1 MPATDP
7 APGSNPLDPDRR
19 DEPDPGELDA
29 ADATDATDATESGS
43 RADATEPGSRADAT
57 EPGSR
62 ADAAAEVRPVQWTG
76 EALRIIDQTALPG
89 RFAHLEIDTVDGLI
103 GAIRRLSVRGAPA
116 LGVAGAYGVVIA
128 LRQAAHE
135 GWDATRLQDAI
146 DRLRAARPTAVNLTA
161 GVDRATA
168 RLAEGLAAV
177 QLEAQAVL
185 DEDLTANRTLSA
197 LGADWLLARLGM
209 AAPATQRPLRLL
221 THCNAGALAAAG
233 WGTAL
238 GVVRELHERGL
249 VELVYVD
256 ETRPLLQG
264 SRLTAWELDRLGVPH
279 RVQAD
284 GAAASTIVS
293 GTVDAAI
300 VGADRIAANGDT
312 SNKIGTLGVAL
323 ACAHAGV
330 PFLVAAPTS
339 TVDLGTATGGQI
351 PVELRDEGEVLAVA
365 GTVTAPERSRGHN
378 PAFDVTP
385 AGLISALTTEL
396 GVAEIARG
404 ELPGSLWDT
413 G

>member
-1 MPATDP
+1 MTTAEDG
-7 APGSNPLDPDRR
+7 AGLAELGQGRAGRHGDGDDGEGHGAQHGASGDRSG
-19 DEPDPGELDA
+19 DTGERHGDI
-29 ADATDATDATESGS
+29 
-43 RADATEPGSRADAT
+43 
-57 EPGSR
+57 
-62 ADAAAEVRPVQWTG
+62 RPVRWTG

-89 RFAHLEIDTVDGLI
+89 RLVHLDLGTVDGLVD
-103 GAIRRLSVRGAPA
+103 AIRRLAVRGAPA

-128 LRQAAHE
+128 LRQAARE
-135 GWDATRLQDAI
+135 GWDEAGLREAVE
-146 DRLRAARPTAVNLTA
+146 RLRAARPTAVNLAA
-161 GVDRATA
+161 GVDRAAA
-168 RLAEGLAAV
+168 RLAEGPAAV

-197 LGADWLLARLGM
+197 FGADWLLARLGL
-209 AAPATQRPLRLL
+209 AAPAAQRPLRLL
-221 THCNAGALAAAG
+221 THCNAGALATAG

-249 VELVYVD
+249 VELVYVN

-312 SNKIGTLGVAL
+312 ANKIGTLGVAL

-339 TVDLGTATGGQI
+339 TVDLGTAGGAQI
-351 PVELRDEGEVLAVA
+351 PVELRDEAEVLAA
-365 GTVTAPERSRGHN
+365 GGTVTAPARSRGHN

-385 AGLISALTTEL
+385 AALISALTTEL

-404 ELPGSLWDT
+404 ELPGSLWETD
-413 G
+413 